1 MPRSHSR
8 TPFPRGTWFR
18 RLIFCIALVY
28 ACFPILAV
36 LDYGCAPQA
45 SPATAAPAAVQLTP
59 EVKLEMLHAAEEAMQ
74 QAESR
79 LRDHFTLLL
88 TLLGISTTVILAL
101 FSISQNQRAERT
113 LADMEEKKRE
123 TEKILE
129 EIRKHRESAAHDA
142 EAINKVYMEIETA
155 SSRTAGSRTA
165 PAYAEAERMRP
176 SVRSSAQNV
185 APEAD
190 MLEND
195 TPPAV
200 TPSQD
205 ARSGAPAGAA
215 AEVPASPPEKTAS
228 STLEQLRQAAE
239 GGDADALLVLGGRYY
254 WGNGVPQDKAEAAEY
269 FRKAAEQ
276 GDARAQFN
284 LAVMYDL
291 GEGVPQD
298 KAKAAEWF
306 RKAADWCHKAAKQ
319 GEVKAQFNLALMYA
333 KGIGVRQNKAEAAK
347 WYTKAA
353 EQGDAKAQF
362 NLALMYDFGEGVE
375 QDKTEAV
382 KWYTKAAEQGD
393 ASAQF
398 NLARMYDFGEGVEQD
413 KTEAVKW
420 YTKAAEQGDAEA
432 QFNLA
437 LMYDLGEGIEQDKT
451 EAVKWYTKAA
461 EQGDVSAQFNLGNMC
476 RTGEG
481 VPQNKVE
488 AATWYTK
495 AAEQGDAEAQFNLA
509 VMYSKGDGVPQD
521 QRQAAQ
527 WYRKAAEQGYAK
539 AALAMSVR
547 YFNGNGI
554 PENDVQAYAFLLLF
568 EALSNG
574 DEREADDVKKLKD
587 MLAKRLRP
595 EDRQAAQ
602 QEAAAL
608 WEKMSQAGMSS
619 PAPAEVPAS
628 PSAAPADDGKTA

>member
-1 MPRSHSR
+1 MPRSLSR

-142 EAINKVYMEIETA
+142 EAINKVYTEIETA
-155 SSRTAGSRTA
+155 SSRTEDSRTA
-165 PAYAEAERMRP
+165 PAYAEAEGMR
-176 SVRSSAQNV
+176 SSARSSAQNV

-190 MLEND
+190 MLESD

-205 ARSGAPAGAA
+205 ARSEASSGAA
-215 AEVPASPPEKTAS
+215 AEAPASPPEKTAS
-228 STLEQLRQAAE
+228 PTLEQLRQAAE
-239 GGDADALLVLGGRYY
+239 DGDADAQFVLGGRYY

-284 LAVMYDL
+284 LA
-291 GEGVPQD
+291 
-298 KAKAAEWF
+298 
-306 RKAADWCHKAAKQ
+306 
-319 GEVKAQFNLALMYA
+319 LMHS
-333 KGIGVRQNKAEAAK
+333 KGDGVRQNKAEAAK
-347 WYTKAA
+347 WYA
-353 EQGDAKAQF
+353 
-362 NLALMYDFGEGVE
+362 
-375 QDKTEAV
+375 
-382 KWYTKAAEQGD
+382 
-393 ASAQF
+393 
-398 NLARMYDFGEGVEQD
+398 
-413 KTEAVKW
+413 
-420 YTKAAEQGDAEA
+420 KAAEQGDAEA

-461 EQGDVSAQFNLGNMC
+461 EQGDASAQFNMGNMC

-481 VPQNKVE
+481 VPQNKAEAATWYAKAAEQGDAKAQFNLALMYDLGEGVEQDQTE

-495 AAEQGDAEAQFNLA
+495 AADQGNISAQYNLA

-521 QRQAAQ
+521 QRQATQ
-527 WYRKAAEQGYAK
+527 WYRKAAEQGDVD

-568 EALSNG
+568 EALSKG
-574 DEREADDVKKLKD
+574 GEREADDVKKLKD

-608 WEKMSQAGMSS
+608 WEKMPQAGMPS
-619 PAPAEVPAS
+619 PAPAEAPAS
-628 PSAAPADDGKTA
+628 SPAAPADDGKTN

>member
-123 TEKILE
+123 TEKLLE

-142 EAINKVYMEIETA
+142 EAINKVYTEIETA
-155 SSRTAGSRTA
+155 SSRTADSRTA
-165 PAYAEAERMRP
+165 PAYAEAEG
-176 SVRSSAQNV
+176 VRSSARSAAQNV
-185 APEAD
+185 APETD
-190 MLEND
+190 MLESD
-195 TPPAV
+195 TPAAV
-200 TPSQD
+200 TPSQG
-205 ARSGAPAGAA
+205 ARSAASSGAA
-215 AEVPASPPEKTAS
+215 AEALASPPEKTAS
-228 STLEQLRQAAE
+228 PTLEQLRQSAE
-239 GGDADALLVLGGRYY
+239 GGDADAQLALGVGCYFGR
-254 WGNGVPQDKAEAAEY
+254 GVPQDKAEAAKY

-276 GDARAQFN
+276 GDAGAQFN

-291 GEGVPQD
+291 GEGV
-298 KAKAAEWF
+298 
-306 RKAADWCHKAAKQ
+306 
-319 GEVKAQFNLALMYA
+319 
-333 KGIGVRQNKAEAAK
+333 
-347 WYTKAA
+347 
-353 EQGDAKAQF
+353 
-362 NLALMYDFGEGVE
+362 E
-375 QDKTEAV
+375 QDKTKAV

-393 ASAQF
+393 ARAQF
-398 NLARMYDFGEGVEQD
+398 NLGNMCRMGVGVPQN
-413 KTEAVKW
+413 KAEAAKW
-420 YTKAAEQGDAEA
+420 YAKAAEQGDA
-432 QFNLA
+432 
-437 LMYDLGEGIEQDKT
+437 K
-451 EAVKWYTKAA
+451 
-461 EQGDVSAQFNLGNMC
+461 AQFNLGNMC

-481 VPQNKVE
+481 VPQNKAE

-495 AAEQGDAEAQFNLA
+495 AAEQGQAEAQYNLA

-527 WYRKAAEQGYAK
+527 WYRKAAEQGDVD
-539 AALAMSVR
+539 AALEMSVR

-574 DEREADDVKKLKD
+574 GEREADDVKKLKD

-608 WEKMSQAGMSS
+608 WEKMPQAGIIS

>member
-8 TPFPRGTWFR
+8 TPFPCGTWFR

-142 EAINKVYMEIETA
+142 EAINKVYTEIETA
-155 SSRTAGSRTA
+155 SSRTADSRTA
-165 PAYAEAERMRP
+165 PAYAEAEGMRS

-200 TPSQD
+200 TLSQD
-205 ARSGAPAGAA
+205 ARSAASSGAA
-215 AEVPASPPEKTAS
+215 AEASASPPEKTAS
-228 STLEQLRQAAE
+228 PTLEQLRQSAE
-239 GGDADALLVLGGRYY
+239 GGDADAQLALGVRCYLGR
-254 WGNGVPQDKAEAAEY
+254 GVPQDKAEAAEY

-276 GDARAQFN
+276 GDAKAQFN
-284 LAVMYDL
+284 LAFMYSKGDGVRQNKAEAAKWYAKAAEQGDAKAQFNLGNMCRTGEGVREDKKQAVAWYIKAAEKGYGKARFNLALMYDL

-298 KAKAAEWF
+298 KAKALEWF
-306 RKAADWCHKAAKQ
+306 RKAADWCHKAAEQ
-319 GEVKAQFNLALMYA
+319 GDVRAQFNLALMYA
-333 KGIGVRQNKAEAAK
+333 KGI
-347 WYTKAA
+347 
-353 EQGDAKAQF
+353 
-362 NLALMYDFGEGVE
+362 
-375 QDKTEAV
+375 
-382 KWYTKAAEQGD
+382 
-393 ASAQF
+393 
-398 NLARMYDFGEGVEQD
+398 
-413 KTEAVKW
+413 
-420 YTKAAEQGDAEA
+420 
-432 QFNLA
+432 
-437 LMYDLGEGIEQDKT
+437 
-451 EAVKWYTKAA
+451 
-461 EQGDVSAQFNLGNMC
+461 
-476 RTGEG
+476 
-481 VPQNKVE
+481 
-488 AATWYTK
+488 
-495 AAEQGDAEAQFNLA
+495 
-509 VMYSKGDGVPQD
+509 GVPQD

-527 WYRKAAEQGYAK
+527 WYRKAAEQGHAK
-539 AALAMSVR
+539 AALEMSMR

-574 DEREADDVKKLKD
+574 GEREADDVKKLKD

-595 EDRQAAQ
+595 EDRRAAQ

-608 WEKMSQAGMSS
+608 WEKMPQQKKSS
-619 PAPAEVPAS
+619 PAPAEAPAS
-628 PSAAPADDGKTA
+628 PSAAPADDGKTN